1 MNAKQIRDNLLKI
14 VFQRTL
20 DGDTNFYPEAREA
33 IKEANEHLK
42 KGDTQAAADVATRTD
57 LSFEI
62 FQEAQ
67 KSTSIKNPKDEQR

>member
-1 MNAKQIRDNLLKI
+1 MSANQIRKNLLHIIFK
-14 VFQRTL
+14 RTL

-33 IKEANEHLK
+33 INEINDCLK
-42 KGDTQAAADVATRTD
+42 KGDTQAAAYAANKTQ

-67 KSTSIKNPKDEQR
+67 KSTSTTK

>member
-33 IKEANEHLK
+33 IKAVNEFLK
-42 KGDTQAAADVATRTD
+42 KGDIQAATDAATKTD
-57 LSFEI
+57 LSSEI

-67 KSTSIKNPKDEQR
+67 KSTSIKNPKDKQ

>member
-33 IKEANEHLK
+33 IKETNEHLK
-42 KGDTQAAADVATRTD
+42 KGDIQAAADAATKNY

-67 KSTSIKNPKDEQR
+67 KSTSIKNPKDKQ